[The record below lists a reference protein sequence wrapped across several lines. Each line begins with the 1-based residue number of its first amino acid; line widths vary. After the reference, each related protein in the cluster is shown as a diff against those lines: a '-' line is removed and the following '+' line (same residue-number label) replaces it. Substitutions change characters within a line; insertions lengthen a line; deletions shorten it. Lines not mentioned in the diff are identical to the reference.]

1 MPTAIELLERL
12 SAIALAHAMTLEQ
25 AIDLHQKLTINTP
38 PLPSAKDCTSKKEA
52 TKVAMQ
58 ALASGESCMS
68 DEESAWVAERL
79 KPMLENKRSSGLL

>member
-25 AIDLHQKLTINTP
+25 AIDLHQKLATNTT
-38 PLPSAKDCTSKKEA
+38 PLPSAKDCTSKEEA

-58 ALASGESCMS
+58 VLASGESCMS
-68 DEESAWVAERL
+68 DEESAWLEKRL
-79 KPMLENKRSSGLL
+79 AVRRWEGKD